1 MKYIQQLM
9 ALCFALAITSFAL
22 GHSGGTNAQG
32 CHTNHR
38 TGDYH
43 CHTPKTPPANSVL
56 YCHQINGESRCGYAL
71 STCNNLVAQ
80 YGGRCV
86 RQQ

>member
-1 MKYIQQLM
+1 MWLRSAI
-9 ALCFALAITSFAL
+9 ALIFTLSLASFAF

-43 CHTPKTPPANSVL
+43 CHTPKTPSPQRAL
-56 YCHQINGESRCGYAL
+56 YCHIINGESRCGYAL
-71 STCNNLVAQ
+71 STCNSLVSQ
-80 YGGRCV
+80 YGGQCV
-86 RQQ
+86 RQ

>member
-1 MKYIQQLM
+1 MRILQQWT
-9 ALCFALAITSFAL
+9 ALAVALAIASFAF

-32 CHTNHR
+32 CHTNHS

-43 CHTPKTPPANSVL
+43 CHTPKTPAPPSLL

-71 STCNNLVAQ
+71 STCNSLVSQ
-80 YGGRCV
+80 YGGQCV
-86 RQQ
+86 RQ